1 MVKKSISKE
10 GIISTLREIA
20 KERFGGRKITNTLKG
35 TRKKGKKK
43 AHDIKKF
50 NENPIISPND
60 ENDWESWQTFNPAAI
75 LIGDNVHLLYRAI
88 GSDAISRL
96 GYAFC
101 EDGFKVS
108 EKHPHPA
115 YEHRT
120 GSEGK
125 YVCYSIA
132 SGGSWGGCEDP
143 RIVRVDNEDKLY
155 ITYTACDG
163 GLRVGLSS
171 IKIKD
176 FINKNWKWSE
186 PQLISPPGEV
196 HKNWVIFPEKIN
208 GKYAILHS
216 ISPEISIE
224 YVDSL
229 EDLGKKPIKSH
240 YHPGKPSKKW
250 DSFVRGPGP
259 PPIKTKYG
267 WLLFYHGMNHKNMSQ
282 YKLGAM
288 ILDLEDPTKVLYRSK
303 EALLVPDECY
313 ENEGFK
319 AGVVYALGAVVKGDD
334 LLVYYGGADSYVCV
348 AHVNFE
354 KFLKALTKKKIKLPK
369 LKFLKIKKLR
379 A

>member
-1 MVKKSISKE
+1 MVEKNISKE
-10 GIISTLREIA
+10 SLISMFKEIA
-20 KERFGGRKITNTLKG
+20 EKRFSGKKIKKKIAEKVS
-35 TRKKGKKK
+35 RKKE
-43 AHDIKKF
+43 HVIKKCK
-50 NENPIISPND
+50 ENPIISPNE

-88 GSDAISRL
+88 GNDAISRL
-96 GYAFC
+96 GYAAS
-101 EDGFKVS
+101 EDGFNVD
-108 EKHPHPA
+108 ERHPEPA
-115 YEHRT
+115 YEHCT
-120 GSEGK
+120 GDAGK

-143 RIVRVDNEDKLY
+143 RIVRVGDEDKLY

-176 FINKNWKWSE
+176 FVNKNWRWTT
-186 PQLISPPGEV
+186 PQLISPLGEV
-196 HKNWVIFPEKIN
+196 HKNWIIFPEKIN
-208 GKYAILHS
+208 GKYAIMHS
-216 ISPEISIE
+216 ISPDISIE
-224 YVDSL
+224 YLDSL
-229 EDLGKKPIKSH
+229 EDISKPIKSY
-240 YHPGKPSKKW
+240 YHPGKPKKRW

-267 WLLFYHGMNHKNMSQ
+267 WLLFYHGMNHKDMSK

-288 ILDLEDPTKVLYRSK
+288 ILDLKDPTKVLYRSK

-319 AGVVYALGAVVKGDD
+319 AGVIYALGAVVKDED
-334 LLVYYGGADSYVCV
+334 LLIYYGGADSYVCV

-369 LKFLKIKKLR
+369 LKFLKIKKLMK
-379 A
+379 